1 MEKHRKSKEIKKQKN
16 WIFFGSIIFS
26 ITKFLNKKNQKLPFK
41 HKNLGHLE
49 LFSRIQYM
57 KNGK

>member
-1 MEKHRKSKEIKKQKN
+1 MGF
-16 WIFFGSIIFS
+16 FFGSIIFL
-26 ITKFLNKKNQKLPFK
+26 IMKFLKKKNQKLPFK
-41 HKNLGHLE
+41 HKNLSHLD